1 MVSYEPRGG
10 ARLTRGGEQL
20 ALHVLRRHR
29 LVELFLVKVLKLD
42 WSEVHA
48 EAEELEHAISD
59 KVLSRI
65 DELLGYP
72 SVDPHGDPIPTARGK
87 ISRSEHMTMADC
99 TPGTRVRV
107 ARIVDQDPPFLQFLD
122 RCGLTPGVS
131 SASLHDQETND
142 AVAESVR
149 IRPKGKEPVT
159 VGTAAAGKILVEA
172 D

>member
-1 MVSYEPRGG
+1 M
-10 ARLTRGGEQL
+10 
-20 ALHVLRRHR
+20 
-29 LVELFLVKVLKLD
+29 LKLD
-42 WSEVHA
+42 WSEVHD

-59 KVLSRI
+59 KVLAHI

-131 SASLHDQETND
+131 ATIEAND